1 MGFQTTFFIF
11 YSGLTL
17 NQDGVTSPCPDLKL
31 IHYIKVKMDEAAYL
45 VMPYFVLPKI
55 GYC

>member
-1 MGFQTTFFIF
+1 MVKTFKVEYCTILF
-11 YSGLTL
+11 
-17 NQDGVTSPCPDLKL
+17 L
-31 IHYIKVKMDEAAYL
+31 IDYKVKMDEAAHL

>member
-1 MGFQTTFFIF
+1 
-11 YSGLTL
+11 
-17 NQDGVTSPCPDLKL
+17 
-31 IHYIKVKMDEAAYL
+31 MDEAAYL

>member
-1 MGFQTTFFIF
+1 
-11 YSGLTL
+11 
-17 NQDGVTSPCPDLKL
+17 
-31 IHYIKVKMDEAAYL
+31 MDEAAHL